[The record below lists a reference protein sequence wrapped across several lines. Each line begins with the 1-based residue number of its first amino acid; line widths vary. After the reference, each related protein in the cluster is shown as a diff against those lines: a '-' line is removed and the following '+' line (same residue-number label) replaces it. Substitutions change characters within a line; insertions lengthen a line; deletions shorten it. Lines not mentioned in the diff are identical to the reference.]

1 VHEVLV
7 VQAIDFGHA
16 FCKSHGRVWHFL
28 CGALQPPE
36 TVRTGKITIKR
47 IFACTIII
55 QVVVLIFV
63 VDVTHCIN
71 AIGDINLSVA

>member
-1 VHEVLV
+1 MYEVLG
-7 VQAIDFGHA
+7 VQDIDFGHA
-16 FCKSHGRVWHFL
+16 FCNSDGKVWYFL

-36 TVRTGKITIKR
+36 TVRKGEITIKR
-47 IFACTIII
+47 IFACAIII

-71 AIGDINLSVA
+71 AIGDIDLSVA